1 MTDLRFS
8 GAIIVRMHFA
18 EFNEL
23 LPLYHGFKLI
33 TTDKEVVLSMLLP
46 GTRLASCVTHT
57 KPKFINILSFYSL
70 Y

>member
-33 TTDKEVVLSMLLP
+33 TTDKEVVFPMLLP
-46 GTRLASCVTHT
+46 STWLASCVTHT
-57 KPKFINILSFYSL
+57 EPKLISILSFYPL